1 VHARALGTIQHA
13 ELNGGGV
20 GIKGHESTEGVDFP
34 NHLTFGDS
42 ADGGIAGHL
51 TDGVE
56 ILSEQ
61 GDRTAETL
69 GGEGGLDTGVTCSD
83 DGYVEEG
90 GVDKIA
96 HRAGKKQALER
107 R

>member
-1 VHARALGTIQHA
+1 
-13 ELNGGGV
+13 
-20 GIKGHESTEGVDFP
+20 
-34 NHLTFGDS
+34 
-42 ADGGIAGHL
+42 
-51 TDGVE
+51 
-56 ILSEQ
+56 
-61 GDRTAETL
+61 L

-83 DGYVEEG
+83 DGHVEEG